1 VSASHDYFVDIKK
14 IVHLVPNMKH
24 VFFWFYLKCIW
35 HNFSSYQPD
44 YTIKIPFYNQRFL
57 CDMLIQ
63 TVNIFLISIWY
74 EKSSIPIKH
83 IILCKARRKHKESW
97 YYISAGKTLKKKV
110 FVHKLWSCAT
120 MQQRRGSLMGI
131 FICTREAKVI

>member
-1 VSASHDYFVDIKK
+1 MHSSECIPWLFCRYQKVLFIWHI
-14 IVHLVPNMKH
+14 IWNI
-24 VFFWFYLKCIW
+24 FFWFYLQCIVVK
-35 HNFSSYQPD
+35 
-44 YTIKIPFYNQRFL
+44 YTIKIPFYNQLFL
-57 CDMLIQ
+57 CDILIQ

-97 YYISAGKTLKKKV
+97 YYISAGRTLKKKV